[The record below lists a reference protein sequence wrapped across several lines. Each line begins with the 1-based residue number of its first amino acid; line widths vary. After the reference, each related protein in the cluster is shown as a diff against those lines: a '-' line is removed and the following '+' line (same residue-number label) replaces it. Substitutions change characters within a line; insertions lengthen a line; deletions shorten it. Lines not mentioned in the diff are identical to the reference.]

1 MQKASAGVLVW
12 RKARGSARGAA
23 GVEVFLVHPGG
34 PFWARKDWGAWS
46 IPKGEFAD
54 GEDPLEAAR
63 REFREETGQDA
74 PDASAY
80 LPLAPVRQPGGKV
93 VHAFAVEGEVDAA
106 RVRSNEFEMEWP
118 PRSGTVRRFPEVD
131 RGAWFRLAEAR
142 ERIMKGQLPILDEL
156 AARFAAGRR

>member
-1 MQKASAGVLVW
+1 V
-12 RKARGSARGAA
+12 
-23 GVEVFLVHPGG
+23 
-34 PFWARKDWGAWS
+34 
-46 IPKGEFAD
+46 
-54 GEDPLEAAR
+54 
-63 REFREETGQDA
+63 
-74 PDASAY
+74 
-80 LPLAPVRQPGGKV
+80 PLAPCRQPGGKV

-106 RVRSNEFEMEWP
+106 RVASNEFEMEWP